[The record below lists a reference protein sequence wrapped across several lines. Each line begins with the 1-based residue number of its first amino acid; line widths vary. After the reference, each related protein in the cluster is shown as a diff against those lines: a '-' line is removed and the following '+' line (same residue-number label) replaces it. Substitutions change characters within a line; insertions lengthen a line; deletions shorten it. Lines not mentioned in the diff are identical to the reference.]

1 MISTTPYLEESNG
14 LSSAMVEP
22 DRWLLRYQDGS
33 KSVSPLYSRESFS
46 YPIPKHANL
55 VQA

>member
-14 LSSAMVEP
+14 LLSAMVEP